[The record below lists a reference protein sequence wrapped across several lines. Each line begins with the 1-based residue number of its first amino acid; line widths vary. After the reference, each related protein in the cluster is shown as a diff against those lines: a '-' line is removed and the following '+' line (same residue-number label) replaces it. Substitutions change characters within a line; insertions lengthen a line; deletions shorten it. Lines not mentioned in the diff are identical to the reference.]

1 MLLLP
6 PEEGTTMNDGST
18 RALTR
23 RAFTKAVAGL
33 AVVGYQAGSGS
44 WVLAGGEPKGG
55 RFDKPP
61 QLDGTLLL
69 DEASRRAYAQDF
81 GQIVSEKP
89 DAVLLPGS
97 ENDIARMLRF
107 ARRHGV
113 RVVGRGT
120 GHTTFGQSQ
129 HRAGLVFDLTSLDH
143 IGPVVDDT
151 ITVGAGCR
159 WNAVLPRTLA
169 DGMMPPVLPD
179 YIGQTVGGTLSVGG
193 IGAMSF
199 REGAQIDHVVALRAV
214 TGDGRIVDCSAGRH
228 RELFE
233 MLLAGQGQVGVI
245 VEATLRLVAAPS
257 TVRVYDLV
265 YPDLDSLLTDLT
277 TLMDDE
283 RFDQMESFII
293 PTGPGSWLYLLE
305 AIGFHTVAGPPDDA
319 TLLEGLGHVADQSQT
334 GDLDFLTWSS
344 RVPTNLPKR
353 PNPWIDLLLPMS
365 GAASFLEEVQA
376 TIEPVGPGDSFSLL
390 LIPLRASRFTRPL
403 FRTQDEE
410 LGLGFDT
417 LRALPPGTDPKSAL
431 AFNRRLY
438 DRCRRLGGSQY
449 PISAVRLDVEDWK
462 AHYGEQWDRLRA
474 AKRRYDR
481 DDVLASGPDVLGRAQ
496 R

>member
-1 MLLLP
+1 MLLPP
-6 PEEGTTMNDGST
+6 PEEGSTMNDGSP

-23 RAFTKAVAGL
+23 RAFTKAIAGL

-44 WVLAGGEPKGG
+44 WVLAAGEQEGG
-55 RFDKPP
+55 RFDELPR
-61 QLDGTLLL
+61 LDGTLLL
-69 DEASRRAYAQDF
+69 DEASCRAYAQDF

-89 DAVLLPGS
+89 DAILLPGS
-97 ENDIARMLRF
+97 VADIARMLRF

-143 IGPVVDDT
+143 IGPIVDGT

-214 TGDGRIVDCSAGRH
+214 TGDGRIVECSSHEH

-265 YPDLDSLLTDLT
+265 YPDRDSLLADLA

-283 RFDQMESFII
+283 RFDQMEAFII
-293 PTGPGSWLYLLE
+293 PTEPGQWLYLLE
-305 AIGFHTVAGPPDDA
+305 GVGFHTAGAPPDDA
-319 TLLEGLGHVADQSQT
+319 ALLDGLGHVAELT
-334 GDLDFLTWSS
+334 PPTDLDFLTWSS

-365 GAASFLEEVQA
+365 GAADFLEDVQA
-376 TIEPVGPGDSFSLL
+376 TIPVEQGGSFSLL
-390 LIPLRASRFTRPL
+390 LIPMRASRFTRPL

-410 LGLGFDT
+410 VGLGFDT
-417 LRALPPGTDPKSAL
+417 LRALPPGTDPSSAL

-438 DRCRRLGGSQY
+438 DRCRQIGGSQY
-449 PISAVRLDVEDWK
+449 PISAVRLGVDDWK
-462 AHYGEQWDRLRA
+462 AHYGEQWHRLRA

-481 DDVLASGPDVLGRAQ
+481 ANVLASGPDVLGRVQ
-496 R
+496 P

>member
-1 MLLLP
+1 MLLPP
-6 PEEGTTMNDGST
+6 PEEGSTMNDGSP

-23 RAFTKAVAGL
+23 RAFTKAIAGL

-44 WVLAGGEPKGG
+44 WVLAAGEPQGG
-55 RFDKPP
+55 RFDRLPR
-61 QLDGTLLL
+61 LDGTLLL
-69 DEASRRAYAQDF
+69 GEASRRAYAQDF

-89 DAVLLPGS
+89 DAILLPGS
-97 ENDIARMLRF
+97 VADIARMLRF

-129 HRAGLVFDLTSLDH
+129 LRAGLVFDLTPLDH
-143 IGPVVDDT
+143 IGPIVEDT
-151 ITVGAGCR
+151 ITIGAGCR

-169 DGMMPPVLPD
+169 DGMMPPVMPD

-214 TGDGRIVDCSAGRH
+214 TGDGRIVECSSRRH
-228 RELFE
+228 GELFE

-245 VEATLRLVAAPS
+245 VEATLRLVAAPT

-265 YPDLDSLLTDLT
+265 YPGLDSLLTDLK

-283 RFDQMESFII
+283 RFDQMEAFII
-293 PTGPGSWLYLLE
+293 PTEPGSWLYLLE
-305 AIGFHTVAGPPDDA
+305 AVGFHTDGGPPDDA
-319 TLLEGLGHVADQSQT
+319 ALLDGLGHVAEPPPS
-334 GDLDFLTWSS
+334 DLDFLTWSS

-353 PNPWIDLLLPMS
+353 PNPWIDLALPMS
-365 GAASFLEEVQA
+365 GAASFLEDVQA
-376 TIEPVGPGDSFSLL
+376 TIPVGSGGSISLL

-417 LRALPPGTDPKSAL
+417 LRALPPGTDPTAAL

-438 DRCRRLGGSQY
+438 DRCRQIGGSQY
-449 PISAVRLDVEDWK
+449 PISAVRLDVDDWR
-462 AHYGEQWDRLRA
+462 AHYGEQWRRLRA

-481 DDVLASGPDVLGRAQ
+481 DDVLASGPDVLGRA
-496 R
+496 RR

>member
-1 MLLLP
+1 MLLP
-6 PEEGTTMNDGST
+6 PEEGTTMNDGSSP
-18 RALTR
+18 ALTR
-23 RAFTKAVAGL
+23 RAFTKAIAGL
-33 AVVGYQAGSGS
+33 AVVGYQAGAGS
-44 WVLAGGEPKGG
+44 WVLAGGSTTGAK
-55 RFDKPP
+55 FDKLPK
-61 QLDGTLLL
+61 LDGTLLL

-97 ENDIARMLRF
+97 VADIARMLRF

-129 HRAGLVFDLTSLDH
+129 HRAGLVFDLTTLDH
-143 IGPVVDDT
+143 IGPIVDGT

-159 WNAVLPRTLA
+159 WNAVLARTLA
-169 DGMMPPVLPD
+169 GGMMPPVLPD

-214 TGDGRIVDCSAGRH
+214 TGDGRVVDCSARRN

-245 VEATLRLVAAPS
+245 VQATMRLVAAPT
-257 TVRVYDLV
+257 TVRLYDLV
-265 YPDLDSLLTDLT
+265 YPDLDRLLADLA

-283 RFDQMESFII
+283 RFDQMEAFII

-305 AIGFHTVAGPPDDA
+305 AIGFHTSAGPPDDA
-319 TLLEGLGHVADQSQT
+319 ALLDGLGHLAEQT
-334 GDLDFLTWSS
+334 QMSDLDFLTWSS
-344 RVPTNLPKR
+344 RVPTNLPR
-353 PNPWIDLLLPMS
+353 RLNPWIDLVLPMS
-365 GAASFLEEVQA
+365 GAASFLEDVQA
-376 TIEPVGPGDSFSLL
+376 TITPVAPGDSFSLL
-390 LIPLRASRFTRPL
+390 LIPLRRSRFTRPL
-403 FRTQDEE
+403 FRTQNEE
-410 LGLGFDT
+410 LGVGFDT
-417 LRALPPGTDPKSAL
+417 LRALPPGTDPESAL

-438 DRCRRLGGSQY
+438 DRCREIGGAQY
-449 PISAVRLDVEDWK
+449 PISAVRLGVDDWR
-462 AHYGEQWDRLRA
+462 AHYGEQWGRLRA
-474 AKRRYDR
+474 AKRRYDS
-481 DDVLASGPDVLGRAQ
+481 DNVLASGPDILGRAK